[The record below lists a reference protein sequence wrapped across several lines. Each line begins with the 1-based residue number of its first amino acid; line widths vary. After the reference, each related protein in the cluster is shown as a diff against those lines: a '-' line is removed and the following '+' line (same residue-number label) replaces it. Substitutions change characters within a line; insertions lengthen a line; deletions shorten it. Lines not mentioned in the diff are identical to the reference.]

1 MRICTTS
8 IGIKANLNVI
18 LAISVTSLA
27 ELLSVH
33 GDSRQAAYEPY
44 LSLVLSCFSLSL
56 AENALVTGLIIFKI
70 LAVYRGIQ
78 GLTSGVGYASELRR
92 DIVPIISILIE
103 SGVITFMAQLVQ
115 TLMYKFDF
123 TAYPV
128 IGGLVVQ
135 IYVRGLTFN
144 C

>member
-1 MRICTTS
+1 MS
-8 IGIKANLNVI
+8 
-18 LAISVTSLA
+18 SLA
-27 ELLSVH
+27 KFPSVH
-33 GDSRQAAYEPY
+33 GDRRHAAYKLY

-56 AENALVTGLIIFKI
+56 TENALVTGLIIFKI
-70 LAVYRGIQ
+70 IALYRDIQ
-78 GLTSGVGYASELRR
+78 GLTSGAGYSSGLRR

-115 TLMYKFDF
+115 TLMYRFAF
-123 TAYPV
+123 TAYPI

-135 IYVRGLTFN
+135 IYVRFFTFN